1 MSENLVLHESE
12 QKETDCIQKNLDHK
26 INRYT
31 VMQPFSEHKNSKY
44 MIVYLM
50 CMCHVGMFIPNKGQ
64 CMPWQNSLQ
73 NCAH

>member
-31 VMQPFSEHKNSKY
+31 IMQPFSEHKNSKY
-44 MIVYLM
+44 MIVGM
-50 CMCHVGMFIPNKGQ
+50 CIPNKGQ